1 MSRVLLINPTIT
13 AKRHARFPLA
23 LLQIADS
30 IAPRHQ
36 ARILDGN
43 IDREF
48 VATAARIVRDEAID
62 AVGVTVMGGPQ
73 LPQALRVCAAIRAQ
87 AASLPIMWGG
97 YFPTIF
103 PEAALAEECVDF
115 AIRAQGG
122 ATSGELLDAL
132 ESRDREKLPRIAGLS
147 WKDAGRIV
155 HNAERPFASARPA
168 RPLSFE
174 LLDDPRIYLGH
185 TCLGRRTAGYQAAIG
200 CRFRCT
206 FCGVATMFRGKTAL
220 PDAAR
225 LDQDLTYLSR
235 TLGADSIQFYD
246 HNFFDRE
253 VDMQPL
259 LEVLARHRLPWWCY
273 ARSDALVN
281 MSGRSWEKVRQ
292 SGLRMAYIGAES
304 PSDAMLHE
312 IRKGTSADQTLE
324 AVKVCRANGV
334 IPELSFMLAP
344 PQDSEAETEK
354 TFQFVREVKRI
365 HPRSEIVLYVYTP
378 LPPSPHTQDKLHPR
392 ALEAAAR
399 IRDVH
404 GNPVQFPQRARDW
417 AKSEWVSYWCHN
429 DAPWLSARLKQRIRD
444 FNTVLGCRF
453 PTSTDVRL
461 PGLAKRALRVMSA
474 WRYHFERYDRPWEL
488 DLTRQL
494 IALHDPKTAS
504 L

>member
-1 MSRVLLINPTIT
+1 MNRVLLINPTIT
-13 AKRHARFPLA
+13 AKRNARFPLS
-23 LLQIADS
+23 LLQLAGAIE
-30 IAPRHQ
+30 PRHQ
-36 ARILDGN
+36 AHILDGN
-43 IDREF
+43 LDRDF
-48 VATAARIVRDEAID
+48 VATAVRIVTEERVD
-62 AVGVTVMGGPQ
+62 AVGVSVMGGPQ
-73 LPQALRVCAAIRAQ
+73 LPQALRVSDAIRA
-87 AASLPIMWGG
+87 ASKSVPIIWGG

-103 PEAALAEECVDF
+103 PEAALVEDCVDF
-115 AIRAQGG
+115 AIRAQGDE
-122 ATSGELLDAL
+122 TSRELLDAL
-132 ESRDREKLPRIAGLS
+132 ESGDREGLPRIAGLS
-147 WKDAGRIV
+147 WKQAGRVV
-155 HNAERPFASARPA
+155 HNPDRAFAGASPA
-168 RPLSFE
+168 RQLAFDR
-174 LLDDPRIYLGH
+174 LDDPRAYLGH
-185 TCLGRRTAGYQAAIG
+185 TCLGRRTAGYQAAVG

-220 PDAAR
+220 PQAAR
-225 LDQDLTYLSR
+225 LDHDLTYLSR
-235 TLGADSIQFYD
+235 ELGADSIQFYD

-281 MSGRSWEKVRQ
+281 MSGKSWAQVRQ

-344 PQDSEAETEK
+344 PQDPEGETEK

-365 HPRSEIVLYVYTP
+365 HPRAEIVLYVYTP
-378 LPPSPHTQDKLHPR
+378 LPPSPHALDKVHAR
-392 ALEAAAR
+392 SLEAAAR
-399 IRDVH
+399 IRDVN
-404 GNPVQFPQRARDW
+404 GSAVKYPRSAREW
-417 AKSEWVSYWCHN
+417 ASPEWVSYWCHS
-429 DAPWLSARLKQRIRD
+429 DAPWLSARLRQRIRD

-453 PTSTDVRL
+453 PTITDVRA
-461 PGLAKRALRVMSA
+461 PNLAKRALRVMSA
-474 WRYHFERYDRPWEL
+474 WRYRFERYDRPWEL
-488 DLTRQL
+488 DLTRQW

>member
-23 LLQIADS
+23 VMQIAEAV
-30 IAPRHQ
+30 APRHD

-43 IDREF
+43 IERDF
-48 VATAARIVRDEAID
+48 VARAVRLVAEREVD

-73 LPQALRVCAAIRAQ
+73 LPQALRVSAAIRA
-87 AASLPIMWGG
+87 AAPGVPIFWGG

-115 AIRAQGG
+115 AIRAQGEET
-122 ATSGELLDAL
+122 AVELLDAL
-132 ESRDREKLPRIAGLS
+132 ARPEGAALQGIAGLS
-147 WKDAGRIV
+147 WRDGGCII
-155 HNAERPFASARPA
+155 HNPDRAFAPPTP
-168 RPLSFE
+168 RPLPVNR
-174 LLDDPRIYLGH
+174 LPDPAAYLGH

-206 FCGVATMFRGKTAL
+206 FCGVATMFHGKTAL
-220 PDAAR
+220 PAAAR
-225 LDQDLTYLSR
+225 LDADLTYLST

-253 VDMQPL
+253 EDMQPVL
-259 LEVLARHRLPWWCY
+259 DVLAHHRLPWWCY

-281 MSGRSWEKVRQ
+281 LSAASWAKVRH
-292 SGLRMAYIGAES
+292 SRLAMAYIGAES
-304 PSDAMLHE
+304 PSDVMLRE

-324 AVKVCRANGV
+324 AVKACRANGV
-334 IPELSFMLAP
+334 VPELSFMLAP
-344 PQDSEAETEK
+344 PVDPEGETEK

-365 HPRSEIVLYVYTP
+365 HPRAEIVLYVYTP
-378 LPPSPHTQDKLHPR
+378 LPPSPHSRGKLHPR
-392 ALEAAAR
+392 ALDSAAR
-399 IRDVH
+399 LRDVN
-404 GNPVQFPQRARDW
+404 GDAIEFPTRARDW
-417 AKSEWVSYWCHN
+417 ARPEWVSYWCHN
-429 DAPWLSARLKQRIRD
+429 DAPWLTTRLRRRIRD

-453 PTSTDVRL
+453 PTVTDIRS
-461 PGLAKRALRVMSA
+461 PTFAKRALRLLSS
-474 WRYHFERYDRPWEL
+474 WRYRFERYDHPWEL
-488 DLTRQL
+488 DFTRQL